1 MVAALRVVSSA
12 ESHALPVV
20 RLTDE
25 QLRCLKLCARGISL
39 RFEEQEVVDAL
50 VARGYVKEG
59 VARVVTMTTDGLG
72 YLQKYARLESPL
84 PASFLT

>member
-1 MVAALRVVSSA
+1 MATALRVVSSA
-12 ESHALPVV
+12 KLHALPVV

-59 VARVVTMTTDGLG
+59 VARVVTMTSEGLG
-72 YLQKYARLESPL
+72 YLQKYAR
-84 PASFLT
+84 